1 MNREQVKELIKERIP
16 CTDYLETAPNYSEHN
31 QTGYCCPFSDCGSGT
46 HGKGSDGAVKYYPE
60 TNTWYCH
67 ACERG
72 GDTID
77 AYRAQT
83 GEDYNAALSFLA
95 AEIGETIDNRP
106 AQEPQRAAQGDFLG
120 KKAVNT
126 DEQQNGAEI
135 ARNQTADFTE
145 YYRQCA
151 RRLREPAAISYLQA
165 RGIRPAT
172 AAACNIGFDP
182 AADPANVPGATGDEY
197 KPHPTPRIIMPC
209 TKDFYIARSIDPNTP
224 PAFKAPNPKGS
235 RTALFNS
242 KAIYN
247 NAAAVFICEGVFD
260 ALSFLEAGQ
269 AAIATN
275 GKGNGKLLLEQLQ
288 EKPAQTRFIIVP
300 DNDDDP
306 KTAAKTKE
314 QAEELNRNLQA
325 AGYKSIIYNI
335 AGEHHD
341 ANDAFIKDRAAF
353 EQRAA
358 DAIREA
364 QQLPGLLTAAA
375 AMQILEN
382 VDDHYL
388 EMPRFNELSKILKL
402 RRHDTIVIAADTG
415 AGKSSLAL
423 NFLYDLQDKYPALY
437 INLEMDEATILQRL
451 VAIHTGMILDRIE
464 GYKHDEKTRADVNRA
479 LEQILSRKEIQL
491 LNDTYDLKTIEENI
505 KIATQGREEPT
516 IVFIDTAL
524 LITTGNKTASRY
536 ERFTHISEE
545 LRRISLHNNIIL
557 FALLQQNR
565 EGKNDK
571 GKNDKE
577 KRPTNSSLK
586 ESGSWENDA
595 TKIMFLW
602 NYPKEI
608 LITKNRSGQSNIS
621 INLDYSPLTQYYA
634 EESGG
639 FTPLDDAP
647 AFEEEINLQT
657 VEKEQQQKINDI
669 LNAAPCR
676 L

>member
-16 CTDYLETAPNYSEHN
+16 CTNYLEKSKNN
-31 QTGYCCPFSDCGSGT
+31 MYCCPLTDCGSG
-46 HGKGSDGAVKYYPE
+46 HGANGTGAVKYYPE

-83 GEDYNAALSFLA
+83 GEEYNAALSFLA

-106 AQEPQRAAQGDFLG
+106 AQEPRRAAQGDFLG

-151 RRLREPAAISYLQA
+151 RRLQEPAAISYLQA

-172 AAACNIGFDP
+172 AAACNMGFDP

-197 KPHPTPRIIMPC
+197 KPYPTPRIIIPC
-209 TKDFYIARSIDPNTP
+209 TNDFYIARSIDPN
-224 PAFKAPNPKGS
+224 AKLKAPNPKDS
-235 RTALFNS
+235 KATLFNS

-335 AGEHHD
+335 AGEQHD

-353 EQRAA
+353 EQRTA
-358 DAIREA
+358 DAIRELNR
-364 QQLPGLLTAAA
+364 LPGLLTAAD
-375 AMQILEN
+375 AMQILEK

-423 NFLYDLQDKYPALY
+423 NFLYDLQEKYPALY

-491 LNDTYDLKTIEENI
+491 LTDTYDLKTIEGNI

-524 LITTGNKTASRY
+524 LVTTGNKTTSRY

-545 LRRISLHNNIIL
+545 LRRISRQNNIIL

-571 GKNDKE
+571 GKSDKE

-595 TKIMFLW
+595 TKILFLW

-647 AFEEEINLQT
+647 AFEEDNIMLF
-657 VEKEQQQKINDI
+657 
-669 LNAAPCR
+669 
-676 L
+676 